1 MIICVVPIYFFYVSH
16 HIGLMIFAIAHAV
29 LNFWSFGVMHNYAM
43 KQNSQW
49 AESVRKNRESEEGPL
64 DIEEEIQLKK
74 IANTLRPEDAPDWL
88 AYISIVTTILGF
100 IFLLRIGLLNKK
112 IGRTERGCLVYRNE
126 GQILR
131 I

>member
-1 MIICVVPIYFFYVSH
+1 
-16 HIGLMIFAIAHAV
+16 MIFAIAHAV